1 MSNFVTPDEGEE
13 RSQNTIQTGSDSRAI
28 QTGSAGTGAVGG
40 GSAAPGGGAAI
51 QTGSDG
57 RAIQT
62 PTDNPAPKLPWM
74 EWEVG
79 ERVVVRYRKP
89 DGLYDALGHLTE
101 VAADHV
107 TVNTRKGL
115 VTVPAKIMVTGKRVP
130 ESPFGA

>member
-1 MSNFVTPDEGEE
+1 MSNFVTPNDGG
-13 RSQNTIQTGSDSRAI
+13 TPSRKTI
-28 QTGSAGTGAVGG
+28 QTGSAGSASQTGSDCQPIQTGSGG
-40 GSAAPGGGAAI
+40 EPI

-57 RAIQT
+57 RASR
-62 PTDNPAPKLPWM
+62 ALPWM

-115 VTVPAKIMVTGKRVP
+115 VTVPANLMVTGKRVP